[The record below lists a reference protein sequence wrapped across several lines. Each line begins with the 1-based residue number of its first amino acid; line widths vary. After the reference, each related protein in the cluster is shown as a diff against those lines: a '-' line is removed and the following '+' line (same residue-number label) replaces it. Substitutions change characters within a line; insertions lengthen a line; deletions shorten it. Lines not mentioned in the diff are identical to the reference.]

1 MSKCSNCGIEFQ
13 CDIAEGK
20 SSCWCFYVKARPHI
34 PLHELDEDNCL
45 CKDCLTGN
53 SNGALRVLMNAVK
66 KHK

>member
-20 SSCWCFYVKARPHI
+20 SYCWCFYVEARPHI

-53 SNGALRVLMNAVK
+53 SNGA
-66 KHK
+66 